1 MSCLK
6 TMRDAILATAGV
18 NEALYRQRN
27 RADGGKTNTV
37 NKVHPDWSTGK
48 RTGDI
53 VATSD
58 SGVAFS
64 EPDLSGNPLPGNH
77 GAPQTE
83 DNFMAVIG
91 GWPSDQ
97 DGHRRRRRRR
107 RRSSATTTSPRP

>member
-1 MSCLK
+1 MK
-6 TMRDAILATAGV
+6 T
-18 NEALYRQRN
+18 
-27 RADGGKTNTV
+27 
-37 NKVHPDWSTGK
+37 VHPDWSTGK

-58 SGVAFS
+58 PGAAFS

-91 GWPSDQ
+91 GSPAIKTGIV
-97 DGHRRRRRRR
+97 DGDRKKALDPKQRHRRHGDAPVRARAPEEQRRQADQGCVR
-107 RRSSATTTSPRP
+107 